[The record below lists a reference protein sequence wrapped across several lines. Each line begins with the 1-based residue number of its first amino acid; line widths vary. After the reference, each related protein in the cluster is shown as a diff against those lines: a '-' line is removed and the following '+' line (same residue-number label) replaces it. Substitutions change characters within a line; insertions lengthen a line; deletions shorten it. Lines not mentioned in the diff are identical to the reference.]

1 MQLSDNIHG
10 ISALMAMVGFAV
22 QSGGLARAAEP
33 AAVEKRE
40 QIGEVLKKPVYRDDI
55 RKNQPLADELHRL
68 FTQPVLTTYRRKHLS
83 EFTPSRAEIDAATAY
98 FDQKHRER
106 IKDMAPALRDE
117 LKAVDA
123 QLELDDLP
131 EEKRQELKVKKL
143 TLEAQLTP
151 PGRSFAEFMLNNWK
165 FQRHLYDKFGGG
177 RILWQ
182 QAGIEAFDAMRTWL
196 ETQEK
201 NGEFKIS
208 DSTLRAAFYQYWTTQ
223 KHGAFLTSDKDRIRE
238 EFLAPEWVRQQPK

>member
-1 MQLSDNIHG
+1 MRISDTIHG
-10 ISALMAMVGFAV
+10 ISALMAIVGCAF

-33 AAVEKRE
+33 AKEKRE
-40 QIGEVLKKPVYRDDI
+40 QIGEVLKKPVYRDAI
-55 RKNQPLADELHRL
+55 CKNQPLADELHRL
-68 FTQPVLTTYRRKHLS
+68 FTQPVMTIYRQKHHPEL
-83 EFTPSRAEIDAATAY
+83 TPSRADIDAATAY
-98 FDQKHRER
+98 FDEKHRER

-117 LKAVDA
+117 LKAVEA
-123 QLELDDLP
+123 QLALDDLP
-131 EEKRQELKVKKL
+131 EEKQRELKVKKL

-151 PGRSFAEFMLNNWK
+151 PGRPFAEFMLNNWK

-208 DSTLRAAFYQYWTTQ
+208 DPALRATFYRYWTTQ

-238 EFLAPEWVRQQPK
+238 EFLAPEWAQQQRN

>member
-1 MQLSDNIHG
+1 MRLSDTNHG
-10 ISALMAMVGFAV
+10 ILAFMAMVGCAF

-33 AAVEKRE
+33 AAAEKRE
-40 QIGEVLKKPVYRDDI
+40 QIGEVLQKPVYRDEI

-68 FTQPVLTTYRRKHLS
+68 FTQPVMMKYRRKHQPEL
-83 EFTPSRAEIDAATAY
+83 TPSRADIDAATAY

-106 IKDMAPALRDE
+106 IKNMASALRDE

-131 EEKRQELKVKKL
+131 DEKRQELNVRKL
-143 TLEAQLTP
+143 ALEAQLTP
-151 PGRSFAEFMLNNWK
+151 PGRPFAEFMLNNWK
-165 FQRHLYDKFGGG
+165 FQRHLYDKVGGG

-208 DSTLRAAFYQYWTTQ
+208 DTALWAAFYEYWTTQ
-223 KHGAFLTSDKDRIRE
+223 KHGAFLISDKNKIRE
-238 EFLAPEWVRQQPK
+238 EFLAPEWARQQPK